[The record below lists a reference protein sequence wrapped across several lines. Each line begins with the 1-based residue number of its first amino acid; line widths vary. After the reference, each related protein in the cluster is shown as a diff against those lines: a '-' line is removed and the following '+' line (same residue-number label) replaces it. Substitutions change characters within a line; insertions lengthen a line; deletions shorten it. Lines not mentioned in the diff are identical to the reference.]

1 MFKVTYFKY
10 ELGTK
15 VSVEKYFRDEFL
27 ALDFAEKMYEKYQEK
42 VIVKDE
48 SSNTIIL
55 EINP

>member
-1 MFKVTYFKY
+1 MYKVTYLRY
-10 ELGTK
+10 ELGRLVTK
-15 VSVEKYFRDEFL
+15 EKYFRDEFL